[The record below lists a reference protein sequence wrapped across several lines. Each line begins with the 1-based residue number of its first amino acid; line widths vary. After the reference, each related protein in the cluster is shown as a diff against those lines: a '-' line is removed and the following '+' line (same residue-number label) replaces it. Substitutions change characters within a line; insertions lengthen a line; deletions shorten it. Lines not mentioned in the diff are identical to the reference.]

1 MNILIPVLIMTL
13 ILYFILSRE
22 LQILKIDSP
31 NGSVSK
37 KVSFVVSTRA
47 KIASWIFL
55 QNIELFVRKIVKIKS
70 ADFSIP
76 FHGLLNSVMLK

>member
-47 KIASWIFL
+47 KIASRIFL

-76 FHGLLNSVMLK
+76 FHALLNSVMLR